1 MQMKSITSVEL
12 HKISSYSSALY
23 FLPSAIT
30 TLRLQLPDGSSRELT
45 HPRLSRDFV
54 SGRLEDA
61 KSQGYFRRSS
71 LSGVEFHFDE
81 LNDLPEL
88 SFTRKSVGEQLLEHQ
103 FPSSLRICYRESQLQ
118 PQKVRAIGIYRGFIV
133 TDSSRNLA
141 IPLSALSSIELECA

>member
-71 LSGVEFHFDE
+71 LSSVEFYFDE
-81 LNDLPEL
+81 QNDLPEL

-103 FPSSLRICYRESQLQ
+103 FPASLRVCYRESPLE
-118 PQKVRAIGIYRGFIV
+118 PQKLIAVGLYRGFIV
-133 TDSSRNLA
+133 TDSPQSLA
-141 IPLSALSSIELECA
+141 IPLGALSIIELECV

>member
-23 FLPSAIT
+23 FLPSEIN

-54 SGRLEDA
+54 SGRLEDS

-71 LSGVEFHFDE
+71 LSSVEFYFDE
-81 LNDLPEL
+81 QNDLPEL
-88 SFTRKSVGEQLLEHQ
+88 SFTRKSVGEMLLEFQ
-103 FPSSLRICYRESQLQ
+103 FPASLRVCYRESPLE
-118 PQKVRAIGIYRGFIV
+118 PQKLIAVGLYRGFIV
-133 TDSSRNLA
+133 TDSPQNLS
-141 IPLSALSSIELECA
+141 IPLGALSIIELECV